1 MSQSGE
7 TADVCTLLESN
18 RDFFKN
24 SLSLVNNNDSR
35 LVRESRYNINLECR
49 NRTGCRSYKNFFI
62 SDYYFKYNFKTF
74 NKKKIENIL
83 LPKISL
89 LNKLFSQLEKNIKEI
104 KKIL

>member
-35 LVRESRYNINLECR
+35 LVRESKNSINLAVGIEQGVAA
-49 NRTGCRSYKNFFI
+49 T
-62 SDYYFKYNFKTF
+62 KTF
-74 NKKKIENIL
+74 SSQIL
-83 LPKISL
+83 SL
-89 LNKLFSQLEKNIKEI
+89 IHI
-104 KKIL
+104 